1 MNLTFLPCDFSFL
14 YVWERG
20 AGRYPT
26 LIFQRTW
33 MTTKGTPFSIK
44 ICQIAFQLPPSSGF
58 NAMSRSAVSF
68 IIHHDDDIDHRHHL
82 FPFSFWDI
90 FHCFQVVLFLA
101 SMFFTPGKKNSL
113 VLKSVQISNPVAA
126 GLRPAIDSI
135 SFQV

>member
-44 ICQIAFQLPPSSGF
+44 ICQIACQLPPSSGF

-68 IIHHDDDIDHRHHL
+68 IIHHDDDNDHRHHHHHL
-82 FPFSFWDI
+82 FPFSFWDT
-90 FHCFQVVLFLA
+90 FHCYQVDLFLA
-101 SMFFTPGKKNSL
+101 SKFFTSL

-126 GLRPAIDSI
+126 GLCPAIDSI